1 MKKIIS
7 FVLACIMSFAVLTP
21 ISASAAFYKDKE
33 GNYYYKND
41 EGKKVV
47 GFKKINGKYYYFDK
61 KGIMAKD
68 CFAEING
75 SVYGFGKDGVM
86 RVGWYKENGKY
97 YYFKSN
103 GKLACGWLKISD
115 KQYYFSETDFHM
127 CTGQT
132 FINGVLYNFKSDG
145 VWDGK
150 AGIKYPDFRN
160 GNWGDTYK
168 TVSSKENM
176 VNLKDGLYVGNS
188 VKVGDYSYIV
198 YYSFDSNKK
207 LYKGEY
213 ILNDDASNIY
223 DSFSCYQAYNQAVET
238 LTAKY
243 GEPTNKKIT
252 HYYDSSLGFWD
263 EVMIDAASA
272 MYEWETDITKITL
285 RFMSDDDAT
294 PSVYIVY
301 SPKNYKP
308 TINKKSP
315 NTTNV

>member
-7 FVLACIMSFAVLTP
+7 LVIAFIMSFAVFTP

-61 KGIMAKD
+61 NGIMAKD
-68 CFAEING
+68 GFIEING
-75 SVYGFGKDGVM
+75 SIYGFGKDGVM

-103 GKLACGWLKISD
+103 GKIASGWLKISN
-115 KQYYFSETDFHM
+115 KQYYFSKTDYHM
-127 CTGQT
+127 CTGQVY
-132 FINGVLYNFKSDG
+132 INGALYNFKSDG

-168 TVSSKENM
+168 TVSSKEKITE
-176 VNLKDGLYVGNS
+176 LKEGLYLGNS
-188 VKVGDYSYIV
+188 VKIGEYSYYV
-198 YYSFDSNKK
+198 YYLFDSKNK
-207 LYKGEY
+207 LYEGEY

-223 DSFSCYQAYNQAVET
+223 SSFSCYQAYEQAIET

-243 GEPTNKKIT
+243 GEPTSKKIT
-252 HYYDSSLGFWD
+252 HYYDSSLSFWD

-272 MYEWETDITKITL
+272 KYEWDTDNTKITL

-294 PSVYIVY
+294 PTVFIVY
-301 SPKNYKP
+301 SSKNY
-308 TINKKSP
+308 NKSIAKKAID
-315 NTTNV
+315 TTTV